1 MWKSFCRWLLYKQL
15 GWSIDVTQE
24 HPSKYII
31 CLAPHTSNW
40 DFLIGQLYNGA
51 EGLKSNFLMKKEWFF
66 WPLGPIFRS
75 LGGIPVFRSKKTSM
89 TDNLAE
95 AARKA
100 ETFMLCITPEGT
112 RSPNPEYSCCASHR
126 RELARRIPNGR
137 EVSTIL
143 PKRPRFPFCFMA
155 LTTSRNSSVAQRP
168 LSPTAILILRCATS
182 NFISRTSKER
192 SPKTLRLVNYKN
204 AKTNPIHIFIIYIC
218 SNTCTGSNVK
228 RRSKTGRQFETV
240 FCQI

>member
-1 MWKSFCRWLLYKQL
+1 MWKSFCRWLLYKQF

-100 ETFMLCITPEGT
+100 EKFMLCITPEGT
-112 RSPNPEYSCCASHR
+112 RSPNPEWKRGFYYIAQKAEIPILLYGVDYEQKLIRCTKT
-126 RELARRIPNGR
+126 IVPNGDIDTQMR
-137 EVSTIL
+137 DIKLYFKDFKGKKPENFTIGEL
-143 PKRPRFPFCFMA
+143 
-155 LTTSRNSSVAQRP
+155 
-168 LSPTAILILRCATS
+168 
-182 NFISRTSKER
+182 
-192 SPKTLRLVNYKN
+192 
-204 AKTNPIHIFIIYIC
+204 
-218 SNTCTGSNVK
+218 
-228 RRSKTGRQFETV
+228 
-240 FCQI
+240 

>member
-51 EGLKSNFLMKKEWFF
+51 EGLKSNFLMKREWFF
-66 WPLGPIFRS
+66 WPLGPIFRR
-75 LGGIPVFRSKKTSM
+75 LGGIPVFRSKKASM

-100 ETFMLCITPEGT
+100 EKFMLCITPEGT
-112 RSPNPEYSCCASHR
+112 RSPNPEWKRGFYYIAQKAEIPILLYGIDYEQKLIRCTKTIVPTGDIDTQMR
-126 RELARRIPNGR
+126 DIKLYFKDFKGKKPENFTIGEL
-137 EVSTIL
+137 
-143 PKRPRFPFCFMA
+143 
-155 LTTSRNSSVAQRP
+155 
-168 LSPTAILILRCATS
+168 
-182 NFISRTSKER
+182 
-192 SPKTLRLVNYKN
+192 
-204 AKTNPIHIFIIYIC
+204 
-218 SNTCTGSNVK
+218 
-228 RRSKTGRQFETV
+228 
-240 FCQI
+240 